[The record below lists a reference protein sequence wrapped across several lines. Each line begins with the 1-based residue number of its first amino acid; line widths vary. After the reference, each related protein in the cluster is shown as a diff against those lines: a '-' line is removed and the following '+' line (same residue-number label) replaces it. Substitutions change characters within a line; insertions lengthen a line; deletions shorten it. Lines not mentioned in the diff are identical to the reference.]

1 MECRVTKSFFSFSV
15 DSARLCGNFCPSVG
29 PGLEGS
35 LAGDKGVHGKR
46 VMEREGKG
54 EGQLESSNCCDIDYN
69 VGDK

>member
-35 LAGDKGVHGKR
+35 LAGDKGVHQQSWKEK
-46 VMEREGKG
+46 EREKA
-54 EGQLESSNCCDIDYN
+54 SWK
-69 VGDK
+69 VATVVT